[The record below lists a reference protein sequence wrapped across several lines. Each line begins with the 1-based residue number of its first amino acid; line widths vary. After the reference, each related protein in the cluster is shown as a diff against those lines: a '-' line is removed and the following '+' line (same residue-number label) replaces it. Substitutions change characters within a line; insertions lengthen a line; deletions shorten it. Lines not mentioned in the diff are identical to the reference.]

1 MRTTVILFLAGL
13 MGLYTAAA
21 STAQPQ
27 IHFLPDQVRVTGLTP
42 GEHAVVFGVARVA
55 IPWAER
61 VVPRARV
68 IRADGVDGSAELNLD
83 RAVPQ
88 KSIWTVVDAM
98 TGEFALAAP
107 EGFPLREKT
116 FDVSKGLAVGPDGLL
131 NRLTAKSKRLFVVL
145 VRPEVSAW
153 RVIVTDGGPAD
164 DDSDDNGAVRVRLD
178 EAEDLSGR
186 GLVLSEVAV
195 NDVIIGINP
204 RRMAVFAVR
213 LVP

>member
-1 MRTTVILFLAGL
+1 MRQPAILILVGL
-13 MGLYTAAA
+13 VWLCSASA

-27 IHFLPDQVRVTGLTP
+27 IHFLDEQVRVTGLTP
-42 GEHAVVFGVARVA
+42 GEPAVAFGVAREA

-61 VVPRARV
+61 LVPRVKV

-83 RAVPQ
+83 RTVPQ
-88 KSIWTVVDAM
+88 KSIWTVVDGT

-131 NRLTAKSKRLFVVL
+131 NRLVAKSQRLFILL

-153 RVIVTDGGPAD
+153 RVLVTDGGPAD
-164 DDSDDNGAVRVRLD
+164 DDSDDNG
-178 EAEDLSGR
+178 
-186 GLVLSEVAV
+186 
-195 NDVIIGINP
+195 
-204 RRMAVFAVR
+204 
-213 LVP
+213 